1 MTAPD
6 PASMLDVALE
16 EAREGA
22 REGGIP
28 IGAALFRS
36 DGTSLGRGRNR
47 FVQDGDPSIH
57 AEAEALRD
65 AGPQPS
71 YRDTILVTTLA
82 PCEACSD
89 LILRT
94 GIGSVVVGE
103 SETFRGDVDG
113 LRAAG
118 IGVTDLR
125 SRACIELLGDFIR
138 EHPEIWNE
146 DADG

>member
-1 MTAPD
+1 MTASD
-6 PASMLDVALE
+6 SASMLDVALE
-16 EAREGA
+16 EALRGA

-28 IGAALFRS
+28 IGAALFGS
-36 DGTSLGRGRNR
+36 DGTPLGLGRNR

-65 AGPQPS
+65 AGPLSS

-82 PCEACSD
+82 PCPACSD

-94 GIGSVVVGE
+94 GIGSVVIGD
-103 SETFRGDVDG
+103 SETLRGDSEG

-118 IGVTDLR
+118 IRLIDLR
-125 SRACIELLGDFIR
+125 SQACIDLLGGFIR
-138 EHPEIWNE
+138 RHPEIWRP
-146 DADG
+146 

>member
-6 PASMLDVALE
+6 FAWMLDVALE
-16 EAREGA
+16 EARRGA

-28 IGAALFRS
+28 IGAALFGS
-36 DGTSLGRGRNR
+36 DGTPLGLGRNR

-65 AGPQPS
+65 AGPQSS

-89 LILRT
+89 PDPPDGHRLGSDRRLRDVPRRL
-94 GIGSVVVGE
+94 GGAPRGRYPGDRSSV
-103 SETFRGDVDG
+103 
-113 LRAAG
+113 AG
-118 IGVTDLR
+118 VHR
-125 SRACIELLGDFIR
+125 VAR
-138 EHPEIWNE
+138 
-146 DADG
+146 

>member
-6 PASMLDVALE
+6 SASMLDVALE
-16 EAREGA
+16 EARRGA

-28 IGAALFRS
+28 IGAALFGS

-65 AGPQPS
+65 AGSQPS
-71 YRDTILVTTLA
+71 FRDTILVTTLA
-82 PCEACSD
+82 PCPACSD

-103 SETFRGDVDG
+103 SETFRGDLEA

-118 IGVTDLR
+118 IRVTDLR
-125 SRACIELLGDFIR
+125 SQACIDLLGGFIR
-138 EHPEIWNE
+138 RHPEIWRP
-146 DADG
+146 